1 MRNKKKNIIYEDIKI
16 IDTASKGK
24 SLGKTA
30 DGKIIFIEKGVPG
43 DIVNISILRKR
54 KGFLE
59 GKIEKLISPSPS
71 RIDPRCD
78 HFGICGGCK
87 WQNMNY
93 DTQLKYKQK
102 EVFENIKR
110 IGKIRIL
117 KPEPIVGS
125 SNQYFYRNKM
135 EFSFSNKRWL
145 TNDEINDK
153 NYKLNRNGL
162 GFHKPG
168 KWDKIIDI
176 KKCYLQIDPSNNI
189 RNSIK
194 EYSIKNNLSF
204 YDYYNKSGLL
214 RSLMIRISSNGDI
227 MVVIQ
232 FFEKKS
238 KQINNLLKYLSAEFS
253 EISSLNYCINSKAN
267 DSLYDQDIICY
278 SGDKFITEIM
288 GDLKFIITPKS
299 FYQTNSKQAH
309 ELYKI
314 ALEFA
319 NLKSDETVFDL
330 YTGTG
335 TIAQFISKKCN
346 KVIGIESVPESIE
359 AAKHNSKLNR
369 INNVEFVVGDMKKV
383 FNEEFIEKYGKP
395 NTIIT
400 DPPRDGMHKKVV
412 NQILNLM
419 PEKIVYISCNSAT
432 QARDIAILKSKYKIT
447 RSRAIDMFP
456 QTHHIENVVLLEKQ

>member
-1 MRNKKKNIIYEDIKI
+1 MFK
-16 IDTASKGK
+16 
-24 SLGKTA
+24 
-30 DGKIIFIEKGVPG
+30 
-43 DIVNISILRKR
+43 KR
-54 KGFLE
+54 KKFLE
-59 GKIEKLISPSPS
+59 GNILEITTASPNRKVPE
-71 RIDPRCD
+71 CE

-110 IGKIRIL
+110 IGNIRIL
-117 KPEPIVGS
+117 KPEPIIGS
-125 SNQYFYRNKM
+125 PDQYFYRNKM

-214 RSLMIRISSNGDI
+214 RSLMIRTSSNGDI
-227 MVVIQ
+227 MVVLQ
-232 FFEKKS
+232 FFEKNS
-238 KQINNLLKYLSAEFS
+238 KQINNLLKYLSTEFS

-335 TIAQFISKKCN
+335 TIAQFISKKCT
-346 KVIGIESVPESIE
+346 KVIGIESVPESVE
-359 AAKHNSKLNR
+359 AAIHNSKLNK

-383 FNEEFIEKYGKP
+383 FNEEFIKKYGKP

-400 DPPRDGMHKKVV
+400 DPPRDGMHKKVIK
-412 NQILNLM
+412 QILNLM
-419 PEKIVYISCNSAT
+419 PKKIVYISCNSAT
-432 QARDIAILKSKYKIT
+432 QARDIAVLKSRYKII

-456 QTHHIENVVLLEKQ
+456 QTHHIENVVLLEKR

>member
-1 MRNKKKNIIYEDIKI
+1 MRNQKKQKLYKDIKI
-16 IDTASKGK
+16 IDTADKGR
-24 SLGKTA
+24 SIAKTD
-30 DGKIIFIEKGVPG
+30 DGKIIFIDKGVPG
-43 DIVNISILRKR
+43 DTVNVNVFKKR
-54 KGFLE
+54 KKFLE
-59 GKIEKLISPSPS
+59 GNILEITTASPNRKVPE
-71 RIDPRCD
+71 CE

-110 IGKIRIL
+110 IGNIRIL
-117 KPEPIVGS
+117 KPEPIIGS
-125 SNQYFYRNKM
+125 PDQYFYRNKM

-214 RSLMIRISSNGDI
+214 RSLMIRTSSNGDI

-232 FFEKKS
+232 FFEKNS
-238 KQINNLLKYLSAEFS
+238 KQINNLLKYLSTEFS

-335 TIAQFISKKCN
+335 TIAQFISKKCT
-346 KVIGIESVPESIE
+346 KVIGIESVPESVE
-359 AAKHNSKLNR
+359 AAIHNSKLNK

-383 FNEEFIEKYGKP
+383 FNEEFIKKYGKP

-400 DPPRDGMHKKVV
+400 DPPRDGMHKKVI
-412 NQILNLM
+412 NQILSLM
-419 PEKIVYISCNSAT
+419 PKKIVYISCNSAT
-432 QARDIAILKSKYKIT
+432 QARDIAILKSRYKII

-456 QTHHIENVVLLEKQ
+456 QTHHIENVVLLEKR